1 MNRHWFIY
9 YRVNPDDLVAAVVE
23 VRGFQTVLMQ
33 QFPGLQ
39 ATLMRRPEPRDDG
52 LITLMETYAVEATL
66 LENAQTD
73 WPRIVEVAAR
83 PLAPLVQG
91 ARHVEE
97 FVPCV

>member
-9 YRVNPDDLVAAVVE
+9 YRVNPYDLAAAVAE
-23 VRGFQTVLMQ
+23 VREFQAVLKQ
-33 QFPGLQ
+33 RFPGLQ

-52 LITLMETYAVEATL
+52 LITLMETYAVEATP

-73 WPRIVEVAAR
+73 WPRIVELAAR
-83 PLAPLVQG
+83 PLAPLVQS